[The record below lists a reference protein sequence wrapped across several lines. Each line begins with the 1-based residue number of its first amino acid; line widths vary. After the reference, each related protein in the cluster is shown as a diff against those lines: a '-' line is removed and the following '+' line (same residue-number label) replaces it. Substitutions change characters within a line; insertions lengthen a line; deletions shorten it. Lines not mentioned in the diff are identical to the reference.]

1 MNERARME
9 GNETTIKSNVKPG
22 NVMSQFFNYN
32 YKNQTN
38 RADCVLYFSN
48 YLKKNKICSRLFH
61 MFEETLAN
69 NEIKKK
75 YR

>member
-48 YLKKNKICSRLFH
+48 YLKK
-61 MFEETLAN
+61 T
-69 NEIKKK
+69 K
-75 YR
+75 YAQGCFTCLKRHLPTTK